1 MDQFGE
7 ETQAAADSGDTGTVY
22 KIMKTLTGSFGSKP
36 TIVKDKEGKTLTMEE
51 DQLQRQAEH
60 FQEILNRDDPE
71 EEIDIDMEGPHQEI
85 EMKKGRITGAEIV
98 TAIKQTKGNRASGE
112 DKITADMLKADPTF
126 SA

>member
-22 KIMKTLTGSFGSKP
+22 KIMKTLTGSFGSNS
-36 TIVKDKEGKTLTMEE
+36 TVVKDKVGKALAMEE
-51 DQLQRQAEH
+51 DQLKRWAEH

-85 EMKKGRITGAEIV
+85 EMKKGRIAEAEIAR
-98 TAIKQTKGNRASGE
+98 AINQTKGNRLQEGIKSPL
-112 DKITADMLKADPTF
+112 TC
-126 SA
+126 